1 MEVIPAVR
9 NGQPARNVNRQ
20 SLVVRLADRYSVD
33 PEKLLPLLKATAFRQ
48 RPNRDGVVREP
59 SNEEMFALLIIADKY
74 ELDPFTK
81 ELYAYLD
88 PKSGAII
95 AVVSVD
101 GWIRLIN
108 RQPTLRSL
116 AFKYADETTT
126 HKGKTVPVWMEC
138 EIMRSDRD
146 KPVTIREY
154 FAEVVREVAFATP
167 WDSHPNRMLRHKTLI
182 QAARVAYGFGGLHDE
197 DEAQRIMESTE
208 APRVAVVQ
216 PPRIAQINA
225 EVTGMPPPSIPT
237 EHAEPVAFGDTTG
250 VDEMHEPIASAA
262 PNTEHGSAIGVSEVA
277 AMINNATTLDGLAL
291 ATDLIRTLPKMS
303 DQRAMNLHAAE
314 RRTQLTQGTA
324 DDAAT

>member
-9 NGQPARNVNRQ
+9 NGQPARNTDRR
-20 SLVVRLADRYSVD
+20 SLIVRLAERYSVD

-48 RPNRDGVVREP
+48 RPNRDGVVRDA

-116 AFKYADETTT
+116 AFNYSDETTT

-146 KPVTIREY
+146 KPVIIREY
-154 FAEVVREVAFATP
+154 FAEVVREVSFATP

-182 QAARVAYGFGGLHDE
+182 QSARVAYGFGGLHDD
-197 DEAQRIMESTE
+197 DEAQRILDAQEVG
-208 APRVAVVQ
+208 RVSHAQ
-216 PPRIAQINA
+216 PARIAQINA
-225 EVTGMPPPSIPT
+225 EVTGMPPPQVPT
-237 EHAEPVAFGDTTG
+237 EVAEPAFADGEAEPDTAAAQT
-250 VDEMHEPIASAA
+250 ASAVGLA
-262 PNTEHGSAIGVSEVA
+262 EVSALIH
-277 AMINNATTLDGLAL
+277 NATTLDGLAL
-291 ATDLIRTLPKMS
+291 AADLIRSLPKLS
-303 DQRAMNLHAAE
+303 DQRALNLQAAE
-314 RRTQLTQGTA
+314 KRAELTQGSA
-324 DDAAT
+324 DDAEA